1 MACSLWNLT
10 TLLSAG
16 LFVFFLI
23 CSLRQSA
30 TKEAHKHTGTER
42 HSSNM
47 TSEVFT
53 YCDGNHDT
61 IQFLYHCTF
70 CQLLLQCVSRGCG
83 EYWFKIKSQR
93 QTLVYDMRHDFPW
106 GHCFSAPPA
115 AWTSPPAVPS
125 SQVCRASWA
134 TCSVVQQSHYHQET
148 LHLGTARMLC
158 VLYGTRLR
166 PTWCETLKAS
176 GGGGRNSDR
185 D

>member
-83 EYWFKIKSQR
+83 EYWFKIKRQR

-106 GHCFSAPPA
+106 GHCFSAPH
-115 AWTSPPAVPS
+115 PPHH
-125 SQVCRASWA
+125 CLNLT
-134 TCSVVQQSHYHQET
+134 TCSSELPGLWGILSYMFSGSTEPLPSRNTTLGNGRDVVCSVWYT
-148 LHLGTARMLC
+148 VKTNLM
-158 VLYGTRLR
+158 
-166 PTWCETLKAS
+166 
-176 GGGGRNSDR
+176 R
-185 D
+185 DIKS